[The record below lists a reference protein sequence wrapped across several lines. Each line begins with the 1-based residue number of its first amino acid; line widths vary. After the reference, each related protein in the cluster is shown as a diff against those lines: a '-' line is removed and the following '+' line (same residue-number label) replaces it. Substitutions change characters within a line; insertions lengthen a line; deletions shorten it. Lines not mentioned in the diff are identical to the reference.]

1 MSNCLVDRFEE
12 AVDYG
17 ECFNI
22 RVDGTSMLPL
32 LGYGRDTIIIRRTRT
47 DEPIVGRIAMYRL
60 GPKHYVTHRVVKV
73 ENDVVTLLGDG
84 RITYDEPIHRDMV
97 VGVVEGVIRK
107 NGRKLSC
114 TSRLWRFREWLWLS
128 QPMIVRRYALAIIRR
143 WMKLTK
149 RETK

>member
-1 MSNCLVDRFEE
+1 
-12 AVDYG
+12 
-17 ECFNI
+17 
-22 RVDGTSMLPL
+22 
-32 LGYGRDTIIIRRTRT
+32 
-47 DEPIVGRIAMYRL
+47 MYRL

-84 RITYDEPIHRDMV
+84 RITYDEPIRRDMV

-107 NGRKLSC
+107 SGRKLSC

-128 QPMIVRRYALAIIRR
+128 QPMIIRRYALAIIRR

>member
-84 RITYDEPIHRDMV
+84 RITYDEPIRRDMV

-107 NGRKLSC
+107 SGRKLSC

-143 WMKLTK
+143 WIKLTK

>member
-84 RITYDEPIHRDMV
+84 RITYDEPIRRDMV

-107 NGRKLSC
+107 SGRKLSC

-128 QPMIVRRYALAIIRR
+128 QPMIIRRYALAIIRR

>member
-84 RITYDEPIHRDMV
+84 RITYDEPIRRDMV

-107 NGRKLSC
+107 SGHKLSC